1 MISGNPSEKSGF
13 SLEFEMAVEN
23 INKTD
28 EGYELIGTTN
38 LGRPVKIEI
47 QFGDVRKVDVSVEPY
62 PGAPFEEPFA
72 ETELHNV
79 MAEHDAIHARIS
91 SIFEMTAADTQDEE
105 LLAAIATVISRQ
117 KISQEVI
124 EELTAANEQ
133 RMGM

>member
-1 MISGNPSEKSGF
+1 MIRGNPSEKSRF
-13 SLEFEMAVEN
+13 SLEFEMAVQN

-28 EGYELIGTTN
+28 EGYVLIGTTN
-38 LGRPVKIEI
+38 LGRPVQIEL
-47 QFGDVRKVDVSVEPY
+47 QLGDVRKVDVSVEPY
-62 PGAPFEEPFA
+62 PGVPFEEPFA

-91 SIFEMTAADTQDEE
+91 ATFEMMPADAQDEE

>member
-1 MISGNPSEKSGF
+1 
-13 SLEFEMAVEN
+13 MAVQN

-28 EGYELIGTTN
+28 EGYVLIGTTN
-38 LGRPVKIEI
+38 LGRPVQIEL
-47 QFGDVRKVDVSVEPY
+47 QLGDVRKVDVSVEPY
-62 PGAPFEEPFA
+62 PGVPFEEPFA

-91 SIFEMTAADTQDEE
+91 ATFEMMPADAQDEE

>member
-1 MISGNPSEKSGF
+1 MIRGNSSEKSGF

-28 EGYELIGTTN
+28 EGYVFVGTTN
-38 LGRPVKIEI
+38 LGRPVQIEI
-47 QFGDVRKVDVSVEPY
+47 QLGDVRKVDVSVEPY
-62 PGAPFEEPFA
+62 PGVPFEEPFA
-72 ETELHNV
+72 ETELHKV

-91 SIFEMTAADTQDEE
+91 AIFDMTPADAQDEE

-124 EELTAANEQ
+124 DGLTANEQ